1 MSNYAA
7 DSPKHFMT
15 LDAVSRGMNEIGK
28 ISKVTKLD
36 KAEVE
41 LAVNDLASQR
51 LVTTF
56 EKKGL
61 FGKKLQVSV
70 TEAGMRVLAEK
81 KRELEEKASE
91 LRGMYRN
98 GDTQGTQSFLDQNR
112 AWLPMMIF
120 SGLMSALMFASIMSF
135 AGMAMN
141 PAEASMAGDA
151 QAQEA
156 AAADSSASDGGD
168 GESSGSDDGGGGAD
182 SGGDMGGAGFDGG
195 GDFGGGDF

>member
-7 DSPKHFMT
+7 DSPRHFMT

-28 ISKVTKLD
+28 IAKVTKLD

-51 LVTTF
+51 LVATF

-70 TEAGMRVLAEK
+70 TETGMRVLADK

-156 AAADSSASDGGD
+156 AAADSSASDGGG
-168 GESSGSDDGGGGAD
+168 GEGSGSDDGGGGAD

-195 GDFGGGDF
+195 GDFGGGEF

>member
-28 ISKVTKLD
+28 IAKVTKLE

-41 LAVNDLASQR
+41 LTVNDLASQR
-51 LVTTF
+51 MVTTF
-56 EKKGL
+56 EKKGFL
-61 FGKKLQVSV
+61 GKKLQVSM
-70 TEAGMRVLAEK
+70 TETGMRVLAK
-81 KRELEEKASE
+81 KKKELDEKASE
-91 LRGMYRN
+91 LKGMYRN
-98 GDTQGTQSFLDQNR
+98 GDVQATQSFLDQNR

-120 SGLMSALMFASIMSF
+120 SGLMTALMFASIMSF

-141 PAEASMAGDA
+141 PSEASMAGDA

-156 AAADSSASDGGD
+156 AAADSGTADVGGD
-168 GESSGSDDGGGGAD
+168 GGGAD
-182 SGGDMGGAGFDGG
+182 SGGDIGDAGFDGG
-195 GDFGGGDF
+195 GDFGGGEF

>member
-1 MSNYAA
+1 
-7 DSPKHFMT
+7 MT

-28 ISKVTKLD
+28 ISKVIKLD

-70 TEAGMRVLAEK
+70 TDTGMRVLSEK

-120 SGLMSALMFASIMSF
+120 SGLMTALMFASIMSF

-156 AAADSSASDGGD
+156 AADSGAADGGGD
-168 GESSGSDDGGGGAD
+168 SSGSDGGGGVD
-182 SGGDMGGAGFDGG
+182 SGGDMGGGGFDGG
-195 GDFGGGDF
+195 GDFGGEDF

>member
-1 MSNYAA
+1 
-7 DSPKHFMT
+7 MT

-28 ISKVTKLD
+28 IAKVTKLD

-56 EKKGL
+56 EKKGFL
-61 FGKKLQVSV
+61 GKKLQVSV
-70 TEAGMRVLAEK
+70 TETGMRVLADK

-91 LRGMYRN
+91 LKGLYRN
-98 GDTQGTQSFLDQNR
+98 GDTQATQSFLDQNR

-120 SGLMSALMFASIMSF
+120 SGLMTALMFASIMSF

-156 AAADSSASDGGD
+156 AAADSSAADGG
-168 GESSGSDDGGGGAD
+168 GESSDGGGGGAD
-182 SGGDMGGAGFDGG
+182 SGGDTGDAGFDGG
-195 GDFGGGDF
+195 GDFGGGEF

>member
-15 LDAVSRGMNEIGK
+15 LDAVARGMNEIGK
-28 ISKVTKLD
+28 IAKVTKLD

-51 LVTTF
+51 LVITS

-70 TEAGMRVLAEK
+70 TETGMRVLSEK
-81 KRELEEKASE
+81 KRELEEKAAE
-91 LRGMYRN
+91 LKGLYRN
-98 GDTQGTQSFLDQNR
+98 GDTQATQSFLDQNR

-156 AAADSSASDGGD
+156 AAADS
-168 GESSGSDDGGGGAD
+168 GGAD
-182 SGGDMGGAGFDGG
+182 GGSDSGSGDTGGDSTGDAGFDSGG
-195 GDFGGGDF
+195 GDFGGDFGGGGDF